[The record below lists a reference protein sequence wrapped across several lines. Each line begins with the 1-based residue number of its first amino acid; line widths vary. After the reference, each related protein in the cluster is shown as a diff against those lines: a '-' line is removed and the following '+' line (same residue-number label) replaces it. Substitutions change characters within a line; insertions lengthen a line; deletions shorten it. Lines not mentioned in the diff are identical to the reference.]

1 MKKNKLSLRSPVS
14 PRKSPCFCNFK
25 RRPRRAS
32 PSDMKQF
39 DKIHRQYTKV
49 RPTYPAGAYDEI
61 AADLRAV
68 PADLAVDIA
77 CGSGQSID
85 GLNRIAKKIIGMDTG
100 PNLLADARKRH
111 PDVTYVQGS
120 GEAPGLEPE
129 IADLVTIATAFYWI
143 DRAKVVENVSS
154 LLKPHGL
161 FAVYKYDFP
170 WLIDPRNSVVER
182 HLAEKW
188 DRHRSHRLRNFD
200 HDTLDLIAA
209 SRRFDK
215 VRQLTIENRLRMSV
229 PQYVDF
235 MASTSYV
242 SKFITE
248 EVGNDSYLQG
258 FTEELRRAG
267 GEQLLVN
274 FNIMM
279 VIASR

>member
-1 MKKNKLSLRSPVS
+1 
-14 PRKSPCFCNFK
+14 
-25 RRPRRAS
+25 
-32 PSDMKQF
+32 MKQF
-39 DKIHRQYTKV
+39 DKIHQQYSKV
-49 RPTYPAGAYDEI
+49 RPTYPTAVYDEI
-61 AADLRAV
+61 AADLHAL

-85 GLNRIAKKIIGMDTG
+85 GLKRIARKIIGVDIG

-111 PDVTYVQGS
+111 PDISFVQGS
-120 GEAPGLEPE
+120 GEAPGLNPK
-129 IADLVTIATAFYWI
+129 IADLVTIATAFYWM

-154 LLKPHGL
+154 LLKPHGV

-170 WLIDPRNSVVER
+170 WLIDSRNSIVER
-182 HLAEKW
+182 HLAERW
-188 DRHRSHRLRNFD
+188 DRYRSSRLRNFD
-200 HDTLDLIAA
+200 HDTPDLIVA
-209 SRRFDK
+209 SRRFEK
-215 VRQLTIENRLRMSV
+215 VRQCTIENRIRMPV

-248 EVGNDSYLQG
+248 EVGNGRYLES
-258 FTEELRRAG
+258 FIEELRREG

-274 FNIMM
+274 FDITM